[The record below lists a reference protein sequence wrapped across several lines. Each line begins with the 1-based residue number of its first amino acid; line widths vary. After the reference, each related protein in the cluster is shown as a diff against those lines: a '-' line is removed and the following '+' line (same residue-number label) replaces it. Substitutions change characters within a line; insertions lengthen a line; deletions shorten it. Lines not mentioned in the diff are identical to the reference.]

1 MPYPAASVSLLD
13 GLGRATGIEPAY
25 GELREEAAATRERLD
40 ALVAENP
47 QHQAMVTQLE
57 ELADSDDD
65 TELETLLDGGEL
77 PTGDELAAE
86 LQEFLRHQDDD

>member
-1 MPYPAASVSLLD
+1 
-13 GLGRATGIEPAY
+13 
-25 GELREEAAATRERLD
+25 
-40 ALVAENP
+40 
-47 QHQAMVTQLE
+47 MVTQLE